1 MSSNDCASAVKVL
14 LDLAMPDFIE
24 ALFTPHCELVPWSA
38 LDEGGD
44 LPEVE
49 AMITYAHP
57 HVDTALLA
65 RLPSLRVVSNY
76 GVGVDHIVLDDCVRA
91 GVPVGNTPGV
101 VNGATA
107 DLTMALVLAIA
118 RNVVAGDQFARS
130 DQFTHVDPGLLLGT
144 DVFGATLGIVG
155 MGGIGREVAKRA
167 SGFGMRIVYHNRNR
181 DEAAEAELNASY
193 LPLDELLGT
202 ADFVSLNM
210 PLDDSTRGMIG
221 EREISLMRP
230 DAFLVNA
237 ARGAVVDTDALTR
250 ALSERR
256 IAGAALDV
264 TEPEP
269 LPRNHPLLAL
279 DNVVVLPHLG
289 TSTVQTRKRM
299 GEMTLDNLLAGLAG
313 KPLPN
318 RVV

>member
-1 MSSNDCASAVKVL
+1 
-14 LDLAMPDFIE
+14 
-24 ALFTPHCELVPWSA
+24 
-38 LDEGGD
+38 
-44 LPEVE
+44 
-49 AMITYAHP
+49 
-57 HVDTALLA
+57 
-65 RLPSLRVVSNY
+65 
-76 GVGVDHIVLDDCVRA
+76 
-91 GVPVGNTPGV
+91 
-101 VNGATA
+101 
-107 DLTMALVLAIA
+107 
-118 RNVVAGDQFARS
+118 
-130 DQFTHVDPGLLLGT
+130 
-144 DVFGATLGIVG
+144 
-155 MGGIGREVAKRA
+155 
-167 SGFGMRIVYHNRNR
+167 
-181 DEAAEAELNASY
+181 
-193 LPLDELLGT
+193 
-202 ADFVSLNM
+202 
-210 PLDDSTRGMIG
+210 MIG

-269 LPRNHPLLAL
+269 LPRTHPLLAL